1 MSYALRS
8 LSSKAEVD
16 EVIKGTKEKVLVLR
30 FGRAQDVVCMQQDDI
45 LSKAEAPL
53 RKMAD
58 IYTVDADKVEVY
70 THYFDI
76 TLIPATLFFYNAI
89 HIKIDGGTQDN
100 TKFIGAFR
108 EKQDF
113 IDLVE
118 VVYRGAMRGKKIVSS
133 PIPPERVPKFN
144 IIYKGI

>member
-1 MSYALRS
+1 MSPPSYFYPYSPPTHVRTHTPHVHALLLCVR
-8 LSSKAEVD
+8 
-16 EVIKGTKEKVLVLR
+16 LR
-30 FGRAQDVVCMQQDDI
+30 HNR
-45 LSKAEAPL
+45 
-53 RKMAD
+53 
-58 IYTVDADKVEVY
+58 
-70 THYFDI
+70 
-76 TLIPATLFFYNAI
+76 
-89 HIKIDGGTQDN
+89 TQDN